1 MPRIKVVIAH
11 SPDADDAF
19 MFYALAKGK
28 IPTGKYEVT
37 HVLKDIETLN
47 REAEKGT
54 YEVTAVSY
62 HQYPYIA
69 RDYALMTSGGS
80 FGDGYG
86 PVVVARRP
94 IPKEEL
100 RTLTVAIPGERT
112 TAALALRLYAP
123 GVKTVVMPFDQVQV
137 AVREGRAE
145 AGVIIHEGQLSF
157 QAEGLVAAVD
167 LGAWWRDET
176 GGMPLPLGG
185 NAVRKDLGWVAM
197 GELGALVR
205 ASIDYGLAHRDEALD
220 YALGFGR
227 GLDRAQG
234 DRFVEMYVNERTRE
248 AGAVEQKAIQAL
260 LGRAYDAKLIP
271 VRAPLE
277 FVQAAAV
284 ANRKWP

>member
-1 MPRIKVVIAH
+1 MPRIKATIAH

-19 MFYALAKGK
+19 MFYALAKGR
-28 IPTGKYEVT
+28 IPTGKYEIT

-54 YEVTAVSY
+54 YEVTALSF
-62 HQYPYIA
+62 HQYPYVA
-69 RDYALMTSGGS
+69 RDYALLTSGGS

-86 PVVVARRP
+86 PVVVAKGPVDLSRV
-94 IPKEEL
+94 
-100 RTLTVAIPGERT
+100 TVAIPGERT
-112 TAALALRLYAP
+112 TAALALRLHTP
-123 GVKTVVMPFDQVQV
+123 GVRTVVMPFDQVQA

-157 QAEGLVAAVD
+157 QAEGLQAAVD

-176 GGMPLPLGG
+176 EGMPLPLGG
-185 NAVRKDLGWVAM
+185 NAVRKDLGWAAM
-197 GELGALVR
+197 GELGALVK

-234 DRFVEMYVNERTRE
+234 DRFVGMYVNERTRE
-248 AGAVEQKAIQAL
+248 AGAVERKAVQAL
-260 LGRAYDAKLIP
+260 LARACEAKLIP
-271 VRAPLE
+271 ANVPLE
-277 FVQAAAV
+277 FVQTAASMT
-284 ANRKWP
+284 RKWP